1 MAKSGKAKNARRP
14 SRAARK
20 KAAPR
25 RVRPV
30 PAGYHTA
37 TPYLTVR
44 GAAEAIEFYKKAF
57 GAKEL
62 MRLAV
67 PGGALG
73 HAEIRIGDSVVMLS
87 DEFPNSP
94 TRPPVTLGGTTGY
107 VFLYV
112 PDVDRTFAQAV
123 AAGARVTM
131 PLADMFWGDRFGTL
145 LDPFGHAW
153 GLATH
158 KEDVPPREIARRA
171 HAAMAGAGEAKA

>member
-1 MAKSGKAKNARRP
+1 MARSPKRARARRP
-14 SRAARK
+14 AKRTTAPAR
-20 KAAPR
+20 R

-44 GAAEAIEFYKKAF
+44 GAADAIDFYKRAF

-62 MRLAV
+62 MRLTT
-67 PGGALG
+67 PGGLLG

-87 DEFPNSP
+87 DPFPQSP
-94 TRPPVTLGGTTGY
+94 TRAPVDLGGTTGS

-112 PDVDRTFAQAV
+112 PDVDGVFARAV

-131 PLADMFWGDRFGTL
+131 ALADMFWGDRYGTL
-145 LDPFGHAW
+145 MDPYGHAW

-158 KEDVPPREIARRA
+158 KEDVPPREMARRA
-171 HAAMAGAGEAKA
+171 QAAMAQTGQGGT

>member
-1 MAKSGKAKNARRP
+1 MAAKKGKARRP
-14 SRAARK
+14 ARPRRPS
-20 KAAPR
+20 PR

-37 TPYLTVR
+37 TPYLTVK
-44 GAAEAIEFYKKAF
+44 GAADAIDFYTRAF
-57 GAKEL
+57 GAKEI
-62 MRLAV
+62 MRMAA
-67 PGGALG
+67 PGGVLG

-87 DEFPNSP
+87 DAFPQSS
-94 TRPPVTLGGTTGY
+94 TRPPAELGGTTGY

-112 PDVDRTFAQAV
+112 PDVDRVFARAV

-158 KEDVPPREIARRA
+158 KEDVPPREMAKRA
-171 HAAMAGAGEAKA
+171 QAAMAQMGGGTP

>member
-1 MAKSGKAKNARRP
+1 MAKSAKAKNARRP
-14 SRAARK
+14 SPVAK
-20 KAAPR
+20 KSAPK
-25 RVRPV
+25 RVSPI

-57 GAKEL
+57 GAKEV
-62 MRLAV
+62 MRMPA

-87 DEFPNSP
+87 DEFPGAATKAPS
-94 TRPPVTLGGTTGY
+94 VLGGTTGY
-107 VFLYV
+107 TFLYV

-123 AAGARVTM
+123 TAGARVTM

-145 LDPFGHAW
+145 VDPFGHAW

-158 KEDVPPREIARRA
+158 KEDVPPKEMARRA
-171 HAAMAGAGEAKA
+171 QAAMAQMGQAKP

>member
-1 MAKSGKAKNARRP
+1 MAKSAKAKNARRP
-14 SRAARK
+14 SRAA
-20 KAAPR
+20 KASAPK
-25 RVRPV
+25 RVSPV
-30 PAGYHTA
+30 PGGYHTA

-44 GAAEAIEFYKKAF
+44 GAAEAIEFYRKAF
-57 GAKEL
+57 GAKEI
-62 MRLAV
+62 MRMAA

-73 HAEIRIGDSVVMLS
+73 HAEVRIGDSVVMLS
-87 DEFPNSP
+87 DEFPGAA
-94 TRPPVTLGGTTGY
+94 TKPPAALGGTTGY

-158 KEDVPPREIARRA
+158 KEDVPPKEMARRA
-171 HAAMAGAGEAKA
+171 QAAMAQMGQAKT

>member
-1 MAKSGKAKNARRP
+1 MVAKKAKARRP
-14 SRAARK
+14 ARAKRP
-20 KAAPR
+20 AAK

-30 PAGYHTA
+30 PAGYHTV

-44 GAAEAIEFYKKAF
+44 GAANAIEFYKRAF

-62 MRLAV
+62 MRLPA

-73 HAEIRIGDSVVMLS
+73 HAEIRIGGSVVMLS
-87 DEFPNSP
+87 DEFPGAA
-94 TRPPVTLGGTTGY
+94 TKPPAALGGTTGY

-123 AAGARVTM
+123 AAGARVVT

-153 GLATH
+153 SLATH
-158 KEDVPPREIARRA
+158 KEDVPPKEMAKRA
-171 HAAMAGAGEAKA
+171 QAAMAQMGGHA

>member
-1 MAKSGKAKNARRP
+1 MAKSAKAKNARRP
-14 SRAARK
+14 SRAAKRS
-20 KAAPR
+20 APK
-25 RVRPV
+25 RVAPV
-30 PAGYHTA
+30 PTGFHTA

-44 GAAEAIEFYKKAF
+44 GASDSIEFYKKAF
-57 GAKEL
+57 GAKEI
-62 MRLAV
+62 MRMAA

-94 TRPPVTLGGTTGY
+94 TKAPSALGGTTGY

-112 PDVDRTFAQAV
+112 PDVDRTFAQAI

-131 PLADMFWGDRFGTL
+131 PLGDMFWGDRFGTV

-158 KEDVPPREIARRA
+158 KEDVPPKEMEKRMQ
-171 HAAMAGAGEAKA
+171 AAMAQTGQAKT

>member
-1 MAKSGKAKNARRP
+1 MAKSAKAKSARRP
-14 SRAARK
+14 RRTTKQAARK
-20 KAAPR
+20 

-44 GAAEAIEFYKKAF
+44 GAADAIEFYRKAF
-57 GAKEL
+57 GAKET
-62 MRLAV
+62 MRMPA

-73 HAEIRIGDSVVMLS
+73 HAEIRIGDSIVMLS
-87 DEFPNSP
+87 DEFPGSA
-94 TRPPVTLGGTTGY
+94 TRPPAALGGTTGY

-158 KEDVPPREIARRA
+158 KEDVPPREMAKRA
-171 HAAMAGAGEAKA
+171 QAAMAQMGPSAT

>member
-1 MAKSGKAKNARRP
+1 
-14 SRAARK
+14 
-20 KAAPR
+20 
-25 RVRPV
+25 
-30 PAGYHTA
+30 
-37 TPYLTVR
+37 
-44 GAAEAIEFYKKAF
+44 
-57 GAKEL
+57 
-62 MRLAV
+62 MRMPM

-87 DEFPNSP
+87 DEFPTSP
-94 TRPPVTLGGTTGY
+94 TKPPSTLGGTTGY

-131 PLADMFWGDRFGTL
+131 PLGDMFWGDRFGTL

-158 KEDVPPREIARRA
+158 KEDVPPKEMARRA
-171 HAAMAGAGEAKA
+171 QAAMAGKP

>member
-1 MAKSGKAKNARRP
+1 MAKSAQAKRRARPR
-14 SRAARK
+14 RAAT
-20 KAAPR
+20 KAAPK
-25 RVRPV
+25 RVPPI

-44 GAAEAIEFYKKAF
+44 GAADAIEFYTKAF
-57 GAKEL
+57 GATEL
-62 MRLAV
+62 MRMPA

-87 DEFPNSP
+87 DEFPGSP
-94 TRPPVTLGGTTGY
+94 TKPPSALGGTTGY

-112 PDVDRTFAQAV
+112 PDVDRTFAQAIT
-123 AAGARVTM
+123 AGARVTM

-158 KEDVPPREIARRA
+158 KEDVPPKEMARRA
-171 HAAMAGAGEAKA
+171 QAAMAGMGQGKT

>member
-1 MAKSGKAKNARRP
+1 MATKAKNARRP
-14 SRAARK
+14 SPAAK
-20 KAAPR
+20 KPAPK
-25 RVRPV
+25 RVSPI

-44 GAAEAIEFYKKAF
+44 GAADAIAFYKKAF
-57 GAKEL
+57 GAKEI
-62 MRLAV
+62 MRMPA

-87 DEFPNSP
+87 DEFPGAA
-94 TRPPVTLGGTTGY
+94 TTPPSALGGTTGY

-158 KEDVPPREIARRA
+158 KEDVPPKEMAKRA
-171 HAAMAGAGEAKA
+171 QAAMAQMGQAKT

>member
-1 MAKSGKAKNARRP
+1 MAKSAKAKNARRP
-14 SRAARK
+14 QSTAK
-20 KAAPR
+20 KSAPK

-44 GAAEAIEFYKKAF
+44 GAADAIDFYKRAF
-57 GAKEL
+57 GAKEI
-62 MRLAV
+62 MRMPA

-73 HAEIRIGDSVVMLS
+73 HGEIRIGDSVVMLS
-87 DEFPNSP
+87 DEFPGAA
-94 TRPPVTLGGTTGY
+94 TKPPSTLGGTTGY

-123 AAGARVTM
+123 AAGAKVTM

-158 KEDVPPREIARRA
+158 KEDVPPKEMAKRA
-171 HAAMAGAGEAKA
+171 QAAMSQMGQAKT

>member
-1 MAKSGKAKNARRP
+1 MAKSAKAKNARRP
-14 SRAARK
+14 QRAAQK
-20 KAAPR
+20 SAPK
-25 RVRPV
+25 RVPPI

-44 GAAEAIEFYKKAF
+44 GAANAIDFYKKAF
-57 GAKEL
+57 GAQEI
-62 MRLAV
+62 MRMPA

-87 DEFPNSP
+87 DEFPGAA
-94 TRPPVTLGGTTGY
+94 TKPPSALGGTTGY

-158 KEDVPPREIARRA
+158 KEDVPPKEMAKRA
-171 HAAMAGAGEAKA
+171 QAAMSQMGQAKT

>member
-1 MAKSGKAKNARRP
+1 MAKSAKAKNARRP
-14 SRAARK
+14 SRPA
-20 KAAPR
+20 KAPAPK
-25 RVRPV
+25 RVPPI

-44 GAAEAIEFYKKAF
+44 GAADAIEFYKKAF
-57 GAKEL
+57 GAKEI
-62 MRLAV
+62 MRMPV

-87 DEFPNSP
+87 DEFPTSA
-94 TRPPVTLGGTTGY
+94 TKPPAALGGTTGY

-112 PDVDRTFAQAV
+112 RDVDRTFEQAV

-131 PLADMFWGDRFGTL
+131 ALEDMFWGDRFGTL
-145 LDPFGHAW
+145 VDPFGHAW

-158 KEDVPPREIARRA
+158 KEDVPPKEMAKRA
-171 HAAMAGAGEAKA
+171 QAAMAKMGQSKS

>member
-1 MAKSGKAKNARRP
+1 MAAKKAKARRP
-14 SRAARK
+14 ARPKRPAARK
-20 KAAPR
+20 
-25 RVRPV
+25 VRPV

-44 GAAEAIEFYKKAF
+44 GAAQAIDFYTRAF

-62 MRLAV
+62 MRMPA

-87 DEFPNSP
+87 DAFPQSA
-94 TRPPVTLGGTTGY
+94 TKPPVELGGTTGY

-112 PDVDRTFAQAV
+112 ADVDRMFAQAV

-145 LDPFGHAW
+145 VDPFGHAW
-153 GLATH
+153 SLATH
-158 KEDVPPREIARRA
+158 KEDVPPKEMAKRA
-171 HAAMAGAGEAKA
+171 QAAMAQMGQGKP